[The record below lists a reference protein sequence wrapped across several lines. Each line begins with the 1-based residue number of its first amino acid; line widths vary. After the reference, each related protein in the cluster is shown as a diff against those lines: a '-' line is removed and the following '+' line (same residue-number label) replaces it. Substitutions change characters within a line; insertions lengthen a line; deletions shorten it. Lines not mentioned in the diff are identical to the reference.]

1 VRGFV
6 FGAEFK
12 YRCRQQ
18 WEEKTM
24 LDTPDI
30 VISSLDMQRLE
41 GLLATLASDTP
52 GLDALRAELDRA
64 DICAPQSMPAS
75 VVTMNSV
82 VVFEIE
88 ESGESFELALRYPR
102 DAGAPRSISILAP
115 MGSALLGLRI
125 GQSIAWPL
133 PDGKR
138 RSVRVVDISYQPER
152 AGNFTQ

>member
-1 VRGFV
+1 MH
-6 FGAEFK
+6 AE
-12 YRCRQQ
+12 
-18 WEEKTM
+18 
-24 LDTPDI
+24 PNI

-41 GLLATLASDTP
+41 GLLASLAPATP
-52 GLDALRAELDRA
+52 GVDALQAELDRA
-64 DICAPQSMPAS
+64 EVREPQSMPTT

-82 VVFEIE
+82 VRFEIE

-102 DAGAPRSISILAP
+102 DAGVPGTVSILAP

-133 PDGKR
+133 PGGR
-138 RSVRVVDISYQPER
+138 LNSVRVVDISYQPER

>member
-1 VRGFV
+1 
-6 FGAEFK
+6 
-12 YRCRQQ
+12 
-18 WEEKTM
+18 M

-102 DAGAPRSISILAP
+102 DAGAPGSISILAP

-133 PDGKR
+133 PDGKS
-138 RSVRVVDISYQPER
+138 RSVRVVDVSYQPER
-152 AGNFTQ
+152 AGNFSQ

>member
-1 VRGFV
+1 MG
-6 FGAEFK
+6 G
-12 YRCRQQ
+12 
-18 WEEKTM
+18 KTM

-64 DICAPQSMPAS
+64 DICAPQSMPAT